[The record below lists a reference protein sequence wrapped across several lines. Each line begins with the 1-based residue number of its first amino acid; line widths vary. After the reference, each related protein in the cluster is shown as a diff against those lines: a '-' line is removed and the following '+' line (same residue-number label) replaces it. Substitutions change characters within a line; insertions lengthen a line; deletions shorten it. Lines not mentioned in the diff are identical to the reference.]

1 MDLSVTI
8 MVLAC
13 LLAIE
18 DGVLTLD
25 EQPDCRRTPPEES
38 QRCQVGND

>member
-18 DGVLTLD
+18 DEALTLD
-25 EQPDCRRTPPEES
+25 EQSDCRRTPPEES
-38 QRCQVGND
+38 QRWQVGND